1 MEQNNIAL
9 WNNVAATLQQDLP
22 VTAELLSLLETE
34 RKALEDRDYA
44 AFEQI
49 LNPKKQLLLQLEQ
62 HATLRQQLLQQAGL
76 TDEATTLIQA
86 REQAPSVA
94 DNWQELAALWRSC
107 QQLNEVNERIA
118 KRTRMVVGQ
127 ILDAIRGQNDQ
138 TRLYTSKGDAQ
149 TSAASRSITNA

>member
-9 WNNVAATLQQDLP
+9 WNNLETTLQQDLP
-22 VTAELLSLLETE
+22 VTSELLNLLERE

-44 AFEQI
+44 EFEQI

-62 HATLRQQLLQQAGL
+62 HATLRQQLLQQAGF
-76 TDEATTLIQA
+76 TDESTTLAQV
-86 REQAPSVA
+86 REQAPNVA
-94 DNWQELAALWRSC
+94 KSWQELATLWSSC
-107 QQLNEVNERIA
+107 QQLNEINERIA

-127 ILDAIRGQNDQ
+127 ILDTIRGQNNQ

-149 TSAASRSITNA
+149 TSAASRSITSA

>member
-1 MEQNNIAL
+1 MEQNNTAL
-9 WNNVAATLQQDLP
+9 WNNVEATLQQDLP
-22 VTAELLSLLETE
+22 VTSELLSLLERE

-44 AFEQI
+44 EFEQI
-49 LNPKKQLLLQLEQ
+49 MGPKKQLLLQLEQ
-62 HATLRQQLLQQAGL
+62 HATLRQQLLRQAGF
-76 TDEATTLIQA
+76 TDETTTLIQA

-94 DNWQELAALWRSC
+94 DCWQELAALWRNC

-127 ILDAIRGQNDQ
+127 ILDAIRGQNNQ

-149 TSAASRSITNA
+149 TSAASRSITSA

>member
-9 WNNVAATLQQDLP
+9 WQNLEATLQHDLP
-22 VTAELLSLLETE
+22 VTSELLTLLERE
-34 RKALEDRDYA
+34 RKALENRDYTE
-44 AFEQI
+44 FEKI

-62 HATLRQQLLQQAGL
+62 HATLRQQLLQQAGF
-76 TDEATTLIQA
+76 TDESTTIIEL
-86 REQAPSVA
+86 REQAPTVA
-94 DNWQELAALWRSC
+94 DAWQELATLWRSC

-127 ILDAIRGQNDQ
+127 ILDTIRGQNNQ

-149 TSAASRSITNA
+149 TSASTRSITSA